1 MDLSVETILIYT
13 ILAVSTIFTSC
24 TKDDE
29 KDDEVEKASIVG
41 VWSAKSM
48 EMEMSVKTDMGI
60 LGSSEKDTSYT
71 VLPGDDEW
79 DEWELDG
86 DIEFTADGKMIEGV
100 DTSSYNYSGNVL
112 IVVDEEASADTF
124 QCFVTTTTLEMI
136 MEEKE
141 EELYDGVSYSSSY
154 KATINAD
161 RK

>member
-1 MDLSVETILIYT
+1 MKKLIYT

-48 EMEMSVKTDMGI
+48 EMEMSVKMDMGI
-60 LGSSEKDTSYT
+60 LGSSEEDTSYT
-71 VLPGDDEW
+71 VLPGD

-112 IVVDEEASADTF
+112 IVLDEEASADTF

-141 EELYDGVSYSSSY
+141 EELFDGGSYSYSY

-161 RK
+161 RN